1 MINSKRRAF
10 VFAAVSL
17 STLCA
22 GGAIAQDRLRDAED
36 LCRREAAQRLNVS
49 RNDVSVTNSKWENG
63 EYRVRFDLRN
73 DNTDKTGRCRVSREG
88 QVLEIREPENS
99 GSGWGSGGSGGGWG
113 SGSSGGGWGSG
124 GSSGGSAGWGGSGGS
139 DWGSES
145 SISNFYRIKV
155 DTAGRGSYNGLREGR
170 REVSR
175 GWVDTR
181 SGRPSVSLSGPDNF
195 KVTFYG
201 DITESRDRRMTLRIR
216 ESDRGRVNGRAE
228 IRLNGDKN
236 EVEYLEIR
244 GDGFDGNFGRK

>member
-1 MINSKRRAF
+1 MTTFNWRVL

-17 STLCA
+17 SALSA
-22 GGAIAQDRLRDAED
+22 GTAWAQDRVRDAED
-36 LCRREAAQRLNVS
+36 LCRREAAKRLNVS

-73 DNTDKTGRCRVSREG
+73 DNTDKTGRCRISQDG
-88 QVLEIREPENS
+88 NVLEIKEPQDSGSGWGSGNS
-99 GSGWGSGGSGGGWG
+99 GGGWGSGGSGGGWG
-113 SGSSGGGWGSG
+113 SGGSG
-124 GSSGGSAGWGGSGGS
+124 GSGWGGSGGS
-139 DWGSES
+139 DWGSEN
-145 SISNFYRIKV
+145 SISNFHRVKV
-155 DTAGRGSYNGLREGR
+155 DTAGRGSFNGSREGR

-201 DITESRDRRMTLRIR
+201 DITSSRDRQMTLRIR
-216 ESDRGRVNGRAE
+216 DSDRGNANGRAE

-236 EVEYLEIR
+236 EVEYIEIR
-244 GDGFDGNFGRK
+244 GSGFDGNFSRK